1 MYTVRDSI
9 GIGDCRGTDGR
20 STLRAIE
27 NVGLEIDLPNGIAGK
42 NNSTGQNALWRMLQC
57 ILSASALWYMDS

>member
-42 NNSTGQNALWRMLQC
+42 TTVPDKTPYGAC
-57 ILSASALWYMDS
+57 CSAF